1 MEKFDINKEMA
12 KLKGL
17 NIIEKC
23 SALDDLLDDL
33 EDAQEQIICAKDEI
47 SEEYANVF
55 KKKFHE
61 EIASFIAETF
71 DGKIP
76 YVEKYGY
83 QIMYDNRPIYITL
96 YCICGEWSICLFVKS
111 GSAKRILNDA
121 DASYLAGKYDFS
133 GGEIENIAR
142 HFTIQTI
149 LHGQSENMVKSL
161 VEFCENE
168 RLEGSRTKRK
178 IGF

>member
-1 MEKFDINKEMA
+1 MA
-12 KLKGL
+12 KFKGL

-61 EIASFIAETF
+61 GIASFIAETF

-76 YVEKYGY
+76 CVEKYGY
-83 QIMYDNRPIYITL
+83 KIMYDNMPIYITL
-96 YCICGEWSICLFVKS
+96 FCTYGEWSICLFVKS
-111 GSAKRILNDA
+111 GSTKHLIK
-121 DASYLAGKYDFS
+121 LAGVL
-133 GGEIENIAR
+133 GVNITGNGASLNLVV
-142 HFTIQTI
+142 TEKDLLSKVKQI
-149 LHGQSENMVKSL
+149 LLLSDSYEK
-161 VEFCENE
+161 
-168 RLEGSRTKRK
+168 
-178 IGF
+178 

>member
-1 MEKFDINKEMA
+1 MA

-83 QIMYDNRPIYITL
+83 QIMYDNMPIYITFF
-96 YCICGEWSICLFVKS
+96 CIYGEWSICLFVSKEWKCKTSDKTCRCFRCQYNREWGIFELRSYRERFAFQGEANPVTLRLLRKMNLSS
-111 GSAKRILNDA
+111 GKILI
-121 DASYLAGKYDFS
+121 S
-133 GGEIENIAR
+133 
-142 HFTIQTI
+142 
-149 LHGQSENMVKSL
+149 
-161 VEFCENE
+161 
-168 RLEGSRTKRK
+168 
-178 IGF
+178 

>member
-76 YVEKYGY
+76 CVEKYGY
-83 QIMYDNRPIYITL
+83 KIMYDNMPIYITFFVL
-96 YCICGEWSICLFVKS
+96 MVNGLFVF
-111 GSAKRILNDA
+111 L
-121 DASYLAGKYDFS
+121 
-133 GGEIENIAR
+133 
-142 HFTIQTI
+142 
-149 LHGQSENMVKSL
+149 
-161 VEFCENE
+161 
-168 RLEGSRTKRK
+168 
-178 IGF
+178 

>member
-1 MEKFDINKEMA
+1 MEKFDIDKEMA

-55 KKKFHE
+55 TKKFHE

-96 YCICGEWSICLFVKS
+96 FCTYGEWSICLFVKS
-111 GSAKRILNDA
+111 QDEVWQLRILYHVFIIDNNIPTFI
-121 DASYLAGKYDFS
+121 L
-133 GGEIENIAR
+133 EIVR
-142 HFTIQTI
+142 YP
-149 LHGQSENMVKSL
+149 
-161 VEFCENE
+161 
-168 RLEGSRTKRK
+168 
-178 IGF
+178 

>member
-96 YCICGEWSICLFVKS
+96 YCTYGECSICLFVKS
-111 GSAKRILNDA
+111 GSTKHLTK
-121 DASYLAGKYDFS
+121 LAGVL
-133 GGEIENIAR
+133 GVNITGNGASLNLEV
-142 HFTIQTI
+142 TEKDLI
-149 LHGQSENMVKSL
+149 SKVKQIMLLSDSYEKWIFHQVRFL
-161 VEFCENE
+161 FHKSN
-168 RLEGSRTKRK
+168 
-178 IGF
+178 I

>member
-12 KLKGL
+12 KFKGL

-55 KKKFHE
+55 TKKFHE

-71 DGKIP
+71 HVLK
-76 YVEKYGY
+76 
-83 QIMYDNRPIYITL
+83 
-96 YCICGEWSICLFVKS
+96 
-111 GSAKRILNDA
+111 
-121 DASYLAGKYDFS
+121 
-133 GGEIENIAR
+133 
-142 HFTIQTI
+142 
-149 LHGQSENMVKSL
+149 NMVIKS
-161 VEFCENE
+161 CMTT
-168 RLEGSRTKRK
+168 GSF
-178 IGF
+178 I

>member
-1 MEKFDINKEMA
+1 MEKFDIDKEMA
-12 KLKGL
+12 KFKGL

-55 KKKFHE
+55 TKKFHVD
-61 EIASFIAETF
+61 IASFIAKTF

-83 QIMYDNRPIYITL
+83 KIMD
-96 YCICGEWSICLFVKS
+96 E
-111 GSAKRILNDA
+111 
-121 DASYLAGKYDFS
+121 
-133 GGEIENIAR
+133 
-142 HFTIQTI
+142 
-149 LHGQSENMVKSL
+149 
-161 VEFCENE
+161 
-168 RLEGSRTKRK
+168 K
-178 IGF
+178 IRR